1 MSKNKKIII
10 IVVVSVVLVGIAL
23 SVFFIIKNNNTFSY
37 EEKDAL
43 RYAKEIKNSLK
54 SPDSFKLYD
63 DIVYLGARVDGEIH
77 VYYYFDFTAENSF
90 GAEVRK
96 QIVFI
101 DGEKRHLDDDD
112 KEVVDART
120 ALNNYKRYGLVTGDS
135 DGALVREVISSKKI
149 SSKL

>member
-1 MSKNKKIII
+1 MSKSKKVIII
-10 IVVVSVVLVGIAL
+10 VVSVVLVGIAIF
-23 SVFFIIKNNNTFSY
+23 VFFIIKNNNTFSY
-37 EEKDAL
+37 EENDAL
-43 RYAKEIKNSLK
+43 RYAKEIKKSLK

-90 GAEVRK
+90 GADIRK

-101 DGEKRHLDDDD
+101 DGEKRYLDEDD
-112 KEVVDART
+112 KEVLDART
-120 ALNNYKRYGLVTGDS
+120 ALNSYKSFGIVTGDS
-135 DGALVREVISSKKI
+135 DGALVHEVISSKKI